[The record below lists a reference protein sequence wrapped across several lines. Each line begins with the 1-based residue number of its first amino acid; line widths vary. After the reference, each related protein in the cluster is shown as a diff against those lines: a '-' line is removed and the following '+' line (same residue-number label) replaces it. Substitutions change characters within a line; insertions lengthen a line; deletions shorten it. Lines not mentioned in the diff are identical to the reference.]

1 MKIEII
7 TDVVNGK
14 FKRNLNR
21 IQQTV
26 KSLEG
31 KEVKIVISEVF
42 KKRSERQNNFY
53 WGVVIPIMQNTMLD
67 IGNPMDIEDI
77 HLMLRVKF
85 LKQIISINEETGEV
99 AERVKSTTE
108 LSTIEFMDYIAK
120 VRFWAIDFFG
130 VEIPEPN
137 EELTLNFDKS

>member
-21 IQQTV
+21 IQQVV

-31 KEVKIVISEVF
+31 KEVKVVISQVF
-42 KKRSERQNNFY
+42 KKRSERQNNYY

-67 IGNPMDIEDI
+67 TGNAMDIDDI

-108 LSTIEFMDYIAK
+108 LSTIEFMDFVSK

-137 EELTLNFDKS
+137 EELTLNFDRS

>member
-21 IQQTV
+21 IQQVV

-31 KEVKIVISEVF
+31 KEVKIVISQVF
-42 KKRSERQNNFY
+42 KKRSERQNNYY

-85 LKQIISINEETGEV
+85 LKQTISINEETGEV

-108 LSTIEFMDYIAK
+108 LSTIEFMDFVAK

-137 EELTLNFDKS
+137 EELTINFDKS

>member
-67 IGNPMDIEDI
+67 IGNPMDIDDI

>member
-21 IQQTV
+21 IQQVV

-31 KEVKIVISEVF
+31 KEVKIVISQVF

>member
-1 MKIEII
+1 
-7 TDVVNGK
+7 VNGK

-21 IQQTV
+21 IQQVV

-31 KEVKIVISEVF
+31 KEVKIVISQVF
-42 KKRSERQNNFY
+42 KKRSERQNNYY

-85 LKQIISINEETGEV
+85 LKQTISINEETGEV

-108 LSTIEFMDYIAK
+108 LSTIEFMDFVAK

-137 EELTLNFDKS
+137 EELTINFDKS